1 MHPNHIFFKL
11 GCHHRTDRYYLNTN
25 LNQRLFLVHRRDVQ
39 VLPHRAFPL
48 ALIIRCNSGT
58 QISSPSSCQ
67 CCIDPELECL
77 LFPRVGLGHGHSHD
91 YILSCISTSFSVFP
105 SLDHLPNRDS
115 GKVPQVLALLQDEG
129 TCPSNQN
136 KKRPIS

>member
-25 LNQRLFLVHRRDVQ
+25 LNQTLFLAHRRDVQ
-39 VLPHRAFPL
+39 VLPHPSRAFPL

-67 CCIDPELECL
+67 CCIDCC
-77 LFPRVGLGHGHSHD
+77 FPASDSDMGTVTDD
-91 YILSCISTSFSVFP
+91 YILSCISTSSFSVFP

-129 TCPSNQN
+129 TYSSNQN